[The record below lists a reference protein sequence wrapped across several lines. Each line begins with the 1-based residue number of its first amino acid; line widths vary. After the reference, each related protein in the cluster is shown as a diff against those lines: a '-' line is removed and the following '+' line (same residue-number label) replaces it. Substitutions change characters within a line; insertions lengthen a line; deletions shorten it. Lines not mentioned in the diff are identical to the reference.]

1 MASCCAR
8 AAGRRSSPPHRV
20 AFAGP
25 FRGYGRIVIVEHPG
39 GWTSLVT
46 GLARTDV
53 TVGEQLGEGASLGVA
68 PSAGGPIGFELRLGG
83 RPANPLDHLS
93 N

>member
-1 MASCCAR
+1 M
-8 AAGRRSSPPHRV
+8 
-20 AFAGP
+20 
-25 FRGYGRIVIVEHPG
+25 IVEHPG

-46 GLARTDV
+46 GLARTDAN
-53 TVGEQLGEGASLGVA
+53 VGDDLTQGAPLGVA
-68 PSAGGPIGFELRLGG
+68 PPAGGTIGFELRLGG